1 MSKYQELCERFGK
14 TKNAFN
20 KSKAIFEQTFKQ
32 KLSDYLECE
41 ADLIL
46 LKSSEPQLGE
56 ELQHGWEWEYDFNL
70 EITLKTTK
78 YADSF
83 EFFDF
88 SCFISSQA
96 EGKYDFDV
104 KYKGNEYSLDEEI
117 GDINDLFDIMFE
129 ELKILFFLYK

>member
-70 EITLKTTK
+70 EITLKTT
-78 YADSF
+78 Y
-83 EFFDF
+83 
-88 SCFISSQA
+88 
-96 EGKYDFDV
+96 
-104 KYKGNEYSLDEEI
+104 
-117 GDINDLFDIMFE
+117 
-129 ELKILFFLYK
+129 LFFSRMLGSLLRATVPHPCTTT